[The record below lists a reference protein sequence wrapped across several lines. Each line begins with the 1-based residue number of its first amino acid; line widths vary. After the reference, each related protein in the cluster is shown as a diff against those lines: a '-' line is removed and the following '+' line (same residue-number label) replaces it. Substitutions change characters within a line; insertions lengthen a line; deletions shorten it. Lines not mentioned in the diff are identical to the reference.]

1 MAISFFRNA
10 FNRAAAARKH
20 QADIFINDT
29 LMKFDDRTLNN
40 FGTSREELLRERS
53 KF

>member
-1 MAISFFRNA
+1 MAISFFRHA
-10 FNRAAAARKH
+10 FNRVAAARKH
-20 QADIFINDT
+20 QADLFINDT
-29 LMKFDDRTLNN
+29 LMKFDDRTLKN